1 MSEENR
7 IYTVLE
13 EHRRETR
20 QQFSKLEDVLTQLG
34 TATSQLA
41 ISTALMEERY
51 HKSDKEMTD
60 VRDSI
65 KGVGERIGKVEQD
78 MAVLESKTSASWKT
92 LTVVGSA
99 AATFAM
105 VGTTVFNAVITG
117 APSL

>member
-1 MSEENR
+1 MNEDNR

-51 HKSDKEMTD
+51 RKSDKELVD

-65 KGVGERIGKVEQD
+65 KGVAVRVGKIEQD
-78 MAVLESKTSASWKT
+78 MAVLDSKSSASWKT

-99 AATFAM
+99 AASFAM
-105 VGTTVFNAVITG
+105 VGTTLFNTVVSGGFA
-117 APSL
+117 